1 MVMDPQQKSSKTL
14 PTLFEVHKDQD
25 FSCPNHPGQK
35 ENLQEERNISAIVID
50 KSTFKLNNIPTT
62 DPAQL
67 LSWWFSTGISKA
79 GGLVCKKC
87 KGQKKKKL
95 PTALSKFS
103 AEVSRLSFEGGKA
116 PAHLYINVDVVPIA
130 DRAEQR
136 EFMGHLDWPFKLT
149 VGNEEYTMWTS
160 SGYKLCHL
168 LTLLDPEKEFMEA
181 SIKKIHKDNPNVK
194 ENLPFV
200 KMHEVLNISHY
211 ADEPNPNSSDPKFLN
226 SGNELDTEA
235 QQEGPLVV
243 PTVKTKNPVR
253 GLKIQIRAKKPAVEM
268 VDKAPAVPN
277 NIGRKKPLKTKN
289 GSDYLKPLTDEDWD
303 RIEAWG
309 AAFFAA
315 HWKAQEGN
323 DDLKLKKS

>member
-1 MVMDPQQKSSKTL
+1 
-14 PTLFEVHKDQD
+14 
-25 FSCPNHPGQK
+25 
-35 ENLQEERNISAIVID
+35 
-50 KSTFKLNNIPTT
+50 
-62 DPAQL
+62 
-67 LSWWFSTGISKA
+67 
-79 GGLVCKKC
+79 
-87 KGQKKKKL
+87 
-95 PTALSKFS
+95 
-103 AEVSRLSFEGGKA
+103 
-116 PAHLYINVDVVPIA
+116 
-130 DRAEQR
+130 
-136 EFMGHLDWPFKLT
+136 
-149 VGNEEYTMWTS
+149 
-160 SGYKLCHL
+160 
-168 LTLLDPEKEFMEA
+168 
-181 SIKKIHKDNPNVK
+181 
-194 ENLPFV
+194 
-200 KMHEVLNISHY
+200 MHEVLNISHY

-323 DDLKLKKS
+323 DDLKLKSTFAGKADPQQAKKPQKKARRSRRSGAAVA